1 MPRKIRELAAELEKA
16 GFQLVKGAGK
26 GSHRKYYHQRK
37 PGFTILSGSP
47 RDDAHHY
54 QEKLIKNAIRQI
66 QS

>member
-1 MPRKIRELAAELEKA
+1 MSRKIRELAADLEQA

-26 GSHRKYYHQRK
+26 GSHRKYSHDRK
-37 PGFTILSGSP
+37 PGFLILSGASG
-47 RDDAHHY
+47 DDAHHY